1 MCPLSVSCDLHVILV
16 PHPMQNFA
24 SFANKTPHVQIGSNF
39 QDSSIGFAH
48 DGQKRKSSWV
58 FLPQLHISGLTDF
71 SVIGFSTA
79 VVHIG
84 HAFHFSS
91 SAALHSLQ
99 NFFVV

>member
-1 MCPLSVSCDLHVILV
+1 VIFV
-16 PHPMQNFA
+16 PQPMQNFA
-24 SFANKTPHVQIGSNF
+24 SFVNKTPHVQTGSSF

-58 FLPQLHISGLTDF
+58 FVPQLHFAGFTDF
-71 SVIGFSTA
+71 NVTGFSTA
-79 VVHIG
+79 VAHIG